1 MTSPDLSIP
10 DMESEVKTQ
19 KNSKSS
25 NEKHAEQAK
34 QESSNGGVRVDQKRM
49 KMIQL
54 SEIGE
59 VSQSVKYIKKAS
71 DNVICKLYAEYLYR
85 EQDKT
90 NAVLAD
96 TLIVKF
102 ADLLEMLDTVPSAKD
117 LAVELKEDK
126 LLQGNVKTA
135 ITFIAPFI
143 PFIGLVTG
151 GATVGKHVMK
161 KQNEKNKTEKA
172 KRTKNTEHA
181 EQAEYTEHTEH
192 TEHTDEEL

>member
-10 DMESEVKTQ
+10 DMEGEVKTQ
-19 KNSKSS
+19 
-25 NEKHAEQAK
+25 QIPDDIP
-34 QESSNGGVRVDQKRM
+34 QEVKVDQKRM
-49 KMIQL
+49 KIIQL

-71 DNVICKLYAEYLYR
+71 DKVICKLYAEYIYK

-90 NAVLAD
+90 NAVLAN

-102 ADLLEMLDTVPSAKD
+102 ADLLEMLNTVPSAKD
-117 LAVELKEDK
+117 LALELKEDK

-135 ITFIAPFI
+135 INFIAPFI

-161 KQNEKNKTEKA
+161 KQNEQVGKSGTSEA
-172 KRTKNTEHA
+172 SGTS
-181 EQAEYTEHTEH
+181 
-192 TEHTDEEL
+192 EEPQTVN

>member
-10 DMESEVKTQ
+10 DMESEFNAADKTQ
-19 KNSKSS
+19 P
-25 NEKHAEQAK
+25 ERPQ
-34 QESSNGGVRVDQKRM
+34 GVENPNDEASEVKIDQKRM

-71 DNVICKLYAEYLYR
+71 DKVICKLYAEYLYR

-96 TLIVKF
+96 TIIVKF
-102 ADLLEMLDTVPSAKD
+102 ADLLEMLNTVPSAKD
-117 LAVELKEDK
+117 LAAELKEDK

-135 ITFIAPFI
+135 INFIAPFV

-161 KQNEKNKTEKA
+161 KRNEENVANHGEA
-172 KRTKNTEHA
+172 SEG
-181 EQAEYTEHTEH
+181 
-192 TEHTDEEL
+192 

>member
-10 DMESEVKTQ
+10 DMESDAKAQQNPDDSPQEVK
-19 KNSKSS
+19 
-25 NEKHAEQAK
+25 
-34 QESSNGGVRVDQKRM
+34 VDQKRM

-71 DNVICKLYAEYLYR
+71 DKVICKLYAEYIYK

-102 ADLLEMLDTVPSAKD
+102 ADLLEMLNTVPSAKD
-117 LAVELKEDK
+117 LALELKEDK

-135 ITFIAPFI
+135 INFIAPFI

-161 KQNEKNKTEKA
+161 KQNEQVNKSGTS
-172 KRTKNTEHA
+172 
-181 EQAEYTEHTEH
+181 
-192 TEHTDEEL
+192 EESQTVC

>member
-19 KNSKSS
+19 KNSK
-25 NEKHAEQAK
+25 
-34 QESSNGGVRVDQKRM
+34 SSNGGVRVDQKRM

-71 DNVICKLYAEYLYR
+71 DNVIGKLYAEYLYR

-90 NAVLAD
+90 NAVLAN

-161 KQNEKNKTEKA
+161 KQNEA
-172 KRTKNTEHA
+172 K
-181 EQAEYTEHTEH
+181 QAKQTSETS
-192 TEHTDEEL
+192 EEPQTVC

>member
-10 DMESEVKTQ
+10 DMESEASEAGKQ
-19 KNSKSS
+19 SEAGKAQ
-25 NEKHAEQAK
+25 AEQAK
-34 QESSNGGVRVDQKRM
+34 RESLNGEAGEVKVDQKRM

-71 DNVICKLYAEYLYR
+71 DKVICKLYAEYLYR

-102 ADLLEMLDTVPSAKD
+102 ADLLEMLNTVPSAKD

-161 KQNEKNKTEKA
+161 KQNEQA
-172 KRTKNTEHA
+172 KQTSETS
-181 EQAEYTEHTEH
+181 
-192 TEHTDEEL
+192 EEPQTVC

>member
-10 DMESEVKTQ
+10 DMETYETVKPQTDQ
-19 KNSKSS
+19 
-25 NEKHAEQAK
+25 AE
-34 QESSNGGVRVDQKRM
+34 GGTNDKVKVDQKRM

-71 DNVICKLYAEYLYR
+71 DKVICKLYAEYLYR

-96 TLIVKF
+96 TIIVKF
-102 ADLLEMLDTVPSAKD
+102 ADLLEMLNTVPSAKD
-117 LAVELKEDK
+117 LAMELKEDK
-126 LLQGNVKTA
+126 LLQGNVKSA

-161 KQNEKNKTEKA
+161 KRNE
-172 KRTKNTEHA
+172 
-181 EQAEYTEHTEH
+181 QS
-192 TEHTDEEL
+192 DQSQPEEDNEEF

>member
-10 DMESEVKTQ
+10 DLESEVK
-19 KNSKSS
+19 
-25 NEKHAEQAK
+25 EQAQQAQ
-34 QESSNGGVRVDQKRM
+34 QENSNDSPQEAKVDQKRM
-49 KMIQL
+49 RMIQL
-54 SEIGE
+54 SEVGE

-71 DNVICKLYAEYLYR
+71 DKVICKLYAEYLYR

-102 ADLLEMLDTVPSAKD
+102 ADLLEMLNTVPSAKD
-117 LAVELKEDK
+117 LALELKEDK

-161 KQNEKNKTEKA
+161 KQNEA
-172 KRTKNTEHA
+172 K
-181 EQAEYTEHTEH
+181 QAKQTSETS
-192 TEHTDEEL
+192 EEPQTVC

>member
-10 DMESEVKTQ
+10 DMEGEVKTQ
-19 KNSKSS
+19 
-25 NEKHAEQAK
+25 QIPDDIP
-34 QESSNGGVRVDQKRM
+34 QEVKVDQKRM
-49 KMIQL
+49 KIIQL

-71 DNVICKLYAEYLYR
+71 DKVICKLYAEYIYK

-102 ADLLEMLDTVPSAKD
+102 ADLLEMLNTVPSAKD
-117 LAVELKEDK
+117 LALELKEDK

-135 ITFIAPFI
+135 INFIAPFI

-161 KQNEKNKTEKA
+161 KQNEQVGKSGTSEA
-172 KRTKNTEHA
+172 SGTS
-181 EQAEYTEHTEH
+181 
-192 TEHTDEEL
+192 EEPQTVN